1 MKTLDEVTK
10 IIEAYGTPKNMP
22 DGHTIN
28 EYLRKL
34 TTRLYYLETMR
45 TEAKQKHD
53 AIIFQAVNEGESVAR
68 ASNKADNEVPELY
81 LLRRIIEAGNN
92 CAMAMSVNLKN
103 LEKERYNAQT

>member
-10 IIEAYGTPKNMP
+10 IIEAYGSPKKMP

-34 TTRLYYLETMR
+34 TTRLYYLETLR

-81 LLRRIIEAGNN
+81 LLRRILESGYR
-92 CAMAMSVNLKN
+92 CSDAMRSNLSYLK
-103 LEKERYNAQT
+103 KEMNA